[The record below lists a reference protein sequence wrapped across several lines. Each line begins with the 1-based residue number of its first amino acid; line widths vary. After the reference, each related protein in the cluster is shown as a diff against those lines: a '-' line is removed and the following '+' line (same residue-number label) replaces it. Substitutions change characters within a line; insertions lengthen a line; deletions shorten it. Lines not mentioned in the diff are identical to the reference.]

1 LEADDQR
8 PSDDISVV
16 VLAVTNEV
24 VPDGARRMTVRTPL
38 QG

>member
-1 LEADDQR
+1 
-8 PSDDISVV
+8 VV

-24 VPDGARRMTVRTPL
+24 VPDGARRMTVSAPL